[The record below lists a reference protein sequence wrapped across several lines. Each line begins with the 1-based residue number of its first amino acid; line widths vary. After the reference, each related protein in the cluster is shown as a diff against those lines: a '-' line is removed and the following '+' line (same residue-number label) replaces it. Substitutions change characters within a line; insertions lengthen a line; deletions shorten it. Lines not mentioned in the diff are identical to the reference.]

1 MPIKTIEFTDLEKEL
16 LATKKRFQEALAPE
30 LGKAYIIAITRDGC
44 PACERQKPKLDQLAK
59 AAARTHKDRVVF
71 TRIHV
76 KYRKDMEKE
85 SARSKEVLAHYFYP
99 TNLILVRTKDRGATE
114 LYRSAAPTMSEL
126 KRHIGIA
133 VKLAEMLKSR
143 G

>member
-16 LATKKRFQEALAPE
+16 SATRKRFQEALAPE

-44 PACERQKPKLDQLAK
+44 PACERQKPKLEQLAK
-59 AAARTHKDRVVF
+59 TAAATHKDAVIF

-76 KYRKDMEKE
+76 KYRKDREEE
-85 SARSKEVLAHYFYP
+85 SARSKNILAHYFYP
-99 TNLILVRTKDRGATE
+99 TNLILVRTKDRGAVE

-126 KRHIGIA
+126 KRQIGIA
-133 VKLAEMLKSR
+133 VKLAEILR
-143 G
+143 NRD